1 MRNTAVRPPAESSSP
16 AEPARGPGSAPSAR
30 VRVCGPL
37 TVEIGGRRLDG
48 LLPGRKGPQLVAYLA
63 INRHRAV
70 RREELI
76 DVLWP
81 VDPPA
86 RPEGAFA
93 TLLTRTR
100 TALGHDHLTG
110 GTHLRLALGP
120 DPWIDWEIVHGAV
133 EAAAEPL
140 AGGEPAVALQL
151 AGEALAIIEQG
162 FLPNVEAAWIDERR
176 RELEELRVPLSDAL
190 ARAALALG
198 GSHVKAAERAARA
211 IVEREPFRED
221 GYALLM
227 EALAAGGN
235 DAEALRVYDELRTL
249 LREQLG
255 LTPAPAITAVAE
267 RVLRRPP
274 EPVRAHAGTRPE
286 PEQRARDGPREL
298 PAVLAA
304 VGKRPL
310 VDREDERR
318 WVLDITADVTA
329 GHRRVALVYGEPGI
343 GKTRLA
349 ACVSA
354 LLHERGWT
362 VLHGRAD
369 RESPVTYQPLLEA
382 LRQYL
387 AQRPE
392 LDPELERMLGPEL
405 AELSRRLPALRRL
418 AVESHELRP
427 GEAEIERFRVFEAVA
442 ALFASAAGGAPAL
455 LVLEDLHWADRS
467 TLMLL
472 RHVVHSTEGCR
483 ILVLGTYRDV
493 DAAAAEP
500 LHEFLDELWHQGL
513 FDRLALQGLALG
525 DTGALV
531 RAHIGGADPELV
543 RRLHGQTN
551 GNPFYVEETL
561 RGLSDGGLLGPE
573 GACGDRFPV
582 PDRVQQMIEWR
593 VERLA
598 APAPVLLKAAAVL
611 GPEFELARAASVA
624 GCSTTD
630 AIAALADASRAGLV
644 VTDPARV
651 DRYAF
656 RHALVREAL
665 HEATPPGQRARLHL
679 AAGELLEPGGG
690 DPAELAVHFSHAR
703 DVGGAERAVH
713 WRLAAAEQATRRYA
727 HEESVEH
734 HRHALA
740 ALELLPADDLL
751 RARILL
757 GKGQA
762 ETRAGE
768 LEQGRATLRTAAEL
782 GRRVGAGD
790 IVADCVMD
798 AGAFYLSEGKVDTDF
813 VALLEDA
820 LRRLEDDPGDAHL
833 ARRARVTA
841 RLVVALYWDP
851 DAHAR
856 RVELATEA
864 VRLARA
870 SGDLAALAFAVGSR
884 HCADWVSERPAELLV
899 EAERTIELAQRA
911 GDEEFELLARGWRVN
926 HLLGLA
932 RIDRA
937 DEEIDRFVALAGRLH
952 QSRCVWYAPVFL
964 GIRAMIEGR
973 LDEAERQIVN
983 AATLGGRVPGS
994 PAPMVA
1000 GAQIFFLRWLQ
1011 GRLGELEPAVSAFV
1025 EKYPALPA
1033 WRCAMAMLES
1043 EVGNLEH
1050 SRRLLDELAAD
1061 GFESVPRD
1069 NLWLVAMALAAEA
1082 CAATGAQEHAAALER
1097 KLAPLAGV
1105 FVVSPTAA
1113 WFGPIDRQLGL
1124 LAAVQGRRDEAVA
1137 RLTRAAQLCEQA
1149 RSTSLLTLVR
1159 RDHAEVLLDR
1169 GAEGDAEAARA
1180 LARAALTGAEACG
1193 MRAAAARALA
1203 ILASTD
1209 GDVPEEAGAGA

>member
-1 MRNTAVRPPAESSSP
+1 
-16 AEPARGPGSAPSAR
+16 

-37 TVEIGGRRLDG
+37 AVEIGGRRLEG
-48 LLPGRKGPQLVAYLA
+48 LLPGRKGPQLFAYLA

-81 VDPPA
+81 VDPPE

-100 TALGHDHLTG
+100 TALGHDHITG
-110 GTHLRLALGP
+110 GAHLRLALGP
-120 DPWIDWEIVHGAV
+120 DPWIDWEVVHGAV
-133 EAAAEPL
+133 EAAAAPL
-140 AGGEPAVALQL
+140 AGGEPALALQL
-151 AGEALAIIEQG
+151 AGEALAIVEQG
-162 FLPNVEAAWIDERR
+162 FLPNVEAPWIDERR
-176 RELEELRVPLSDAL
+176 RELEDLRVPISDTL

-255 LTPAPAITAVAE
+255 LTPAPAITALAE
-267 RVLRRPP
+267 RVLRGQAEP
-274 EPVRAHAGTRPE
+274 EAAPAGTPARQPQE
-286 PEQRARDGPREL
+286 RARDGPPEL
-298 PAVLAA
+298 PAALAA
-304 VGKRPL
+304 VAERPL

-318 WVLDITADVTA
+318 WALDIAADVAA
-329 GHRRVALVYGEPGI
+329 GRRRVALLCGEPGI

-349 ACVSA
+349 TSVST

-418 AVESHELRP
+418 ASEEREARP
-427 GEAEIERFRVFEAVA
+427 GETDIERFRVFEAVA
-442 ALFASAAGGAPAL
+442 ALFASAAGDAPA
-455 LVLEDLHWADRS
+455 VLMLDDLHWADRS

-493 DAAAAEP
+493 DAAADEP
-500 LHEFLDELWHQGL
+500 LHEFLDELWHAGL
-513 FDRLALQGLALG
+513 FDRLPLAGLPLEE
-525 DTGALV
+525 TGALV
-531 RAHIGGADPELV
+531 RAHVGDAEPELV
-543 RRLHGQTN
+543 RRLYAQTD

-561 RGLSDGGLLGPE
+561 RGLPDASALGPE
-573 GACGDRFPV
+573 PAGEGRFPV
-582 PDRVQQMIEWR
+582 PERVKQMIEWR
-593 VERLA
+593 VERCA
-598 APAPVLLKAAAVL
+598 PPAPVLLKAAAVL
-611 GPEFELARAASVA
+611 GPEFDLARAAAVA
-624 GCSTTD
+624 GCS
-630 AIAALADASRAGLV
+630 AEAALDALEEVCRAGLV
-644 VTDPARV
+644 VADAERV

-679 AAGELLEPGGG
+679 AAGELLEAEGGAHA

-703 DVGGAERAVH
+703 AVGGAERAVR
-713 WRLAAAEQATRRYA
+713 WRLAAAAQATRRYA
-727 HEESVEH
+727 HEQSVEH
-734 HRHALA
+734 HRR
-740 ALELLPADDLL
+740 ALEALQLLPPDDRL

-768 LEQGRATLRTAAEL
+768 FADGRATLREAAEL
-782 GRRVGAGD
+782 ARRIGD
-790 IVADCVMD
+790 GDVLADCVMD
-798 AGAFYLSEGKVDTDF
+798 AGAFYLSDGAVDPDL
-813 VALLEDA
+813 VELLEEA
-820 LRRLEDDPGDAHL
+820 LRRLDGETGPAQL

-841 RLVVALYWDP
+841 RLAVALYWDP
-851 DAHAR
+851 GAR
-856 RVELATEA
+856 ARCAELAAEA

-870 SGDLAALAFAVGSR
+870 SGDAGALAYAVGSR
-884 HCADWVSERPAELLV
+884 HCARWVSERPAELLV
-899 EAERTIELAQRA
+899 EAEESIELAQRA
-911 GDEEFELLARGWRVN
+911 ADEEFELVARTWRVN

-932 RIDRA
+932 RIDAA

-952 QSRCVWYAPVFL
+952 QSRCAWYAPVFL
-964 GIRAMIEGR
+964 GIRAMMEGR
-973 LDEAERQIVN
+973 LEDAEHQITS

-994 PAPMVA
+994 PAALVA
-1000 GAQIFFLRWLQ
+1000 GAQIFVLRWLQ
-1011 GRLGELEPAVSAFV
+1011 GRLHELEPAISAFV
-1025 EKYPALPA
+1025 DQYPALPA

-1043 EVGNLEH
+1043 ELGNLDRARE
-1050 SRRLLDELAAD
+1050 LVDERAAD
-1061 GFESVPRD
+1061 RFEGIPHD

-1082 CAATGAQEHAAALER
+1082 CAATGAREHAAVLER
-1097 KLAPLAGV
+1097 RLAPLAGV
-1105 FVVSPTAA
+1105 FVISPTAA
-1113 WFGPIDRQLGL
+1113 WLGPLDRHLGL
-1124 LAAVQGRRDEAVA
+1124 LAAVQGRRDDAVA
-1137 RLTRAAQLCEQA
+1137 RFTRAAQLCEQV

-1159 RDHAEVLLDR
+1159 RDHAQVLLDR
-1169 GAEGDAEAARA
+1169 GAEGDAESARA
-1180 LARAALTGAEACG
+1180 LARAALTGAEATG
-1193 MRAAAARALA
+1193 MAAAADRALA
-1203 ILASTD
+1203 IIART
-1209 GDVPEEAGAGA
+1209 GDERLEEAGARG

>member
-1 MRNTAVRPPAESSSP
+1 M
-16 AEPARGPGSAPSAR
+16 
-30 VRVCGPL
+30 
-37 TVEIGGRRLDG
+37 VEIGGRRLDG
-48 LLPGRKGPQLVAYLA
+48 LLHGRKAPQLFAYLA
-63 INRHRAV
+63 VNRHRAV

-100 TALGHDHLTG
+100 TALGHEHLTG

-120 DPWIDWEIVHGAV
+120 DPWIDWEVVHGAV
-133 EAAAEPL
+133 EAAARPL

-162 FLPNVEAAWIDERR
+162 FLPNAEAAWIDERR
-176 RELEELRVPLSDAL
+176 RELEDLRVPLSDAL

-198 GSHVKAAERAARA
+198 GTHVKAAERAARA

-221 GYALLM
+221 GYGLLM

-255 LTPAPAITAVAE
+255 LTPAPAITALAE
-267 RVLRRPP
+267 RVLRRPDKP
-274 EPVRAHAGTRPE
+274 GPAPAGTARE
-286 PEQRARDGPREL
+286 PERRARDGPVEL
-298 PAVLAA
+298 PAALAA
-304 VGKRPL
+304 LAERTLVGRG
-310 VDREDERR
+310 EEHR
-318 WVLDITADVTA
+318 WVLDIAADVAT
-329 GHRRVALVYGEPGI
+329 GHRRVALLCGEPGI

-349 ACVSA
+349 AAVAAA
-354 LLHERGWT
+354 LHKRGWT

-405 AELSRRLPALRRL
+405 AALSRRLPVLRRL
-418 AVESHELRP
+418 ANEQREPPP
-427 GEAEIERFRVFEAVA
+427 GEAEIERYRVFEAVA
-442 ALFASAAGGAPAL
+442 ALFASAAGDAPA
-455 LVLEDLHWADRS
+455 VLMLDDLHWADRS

-472 RHVVHSTEGCR
+472 RHVIHSTEGCR

-493 DAAAAEP
+493 DAAADEP
-500 LHEFLDELWHQGL
+500 LHEFLDELWHEGL
-513 FDRLALQGLALG
+513 LDRLTLQGLALEE
-525 DTGALV
+525 TATLV
-531 RAHIGGADPELV
+531 HAHIADADRELV
-543 RRLHGQTN
+543 RRLYGQTD

-561 RGLSDGGLLGPE
+561 RGLSGCVTPGPE
-573 GACGDRFPV
+573 WIRQGRFPV

-611 GPEFELARAASVA
+611 GPEFDLVCAASVSE
-624 GCSTTD
+624 CSTP
-630 AIAALADASRAGLV
+630 AALAALDDASRAGLV
-644 VTDPARV
+644 VADAERV

-665 HEATPPGQRARLHL
+665 HEATRPSQRARLHL
-679 AAGELLEPGGG
+679 AAGELLEADGA

-703 DVGGAERAVH
+703 EVGGAERAVR

-727 HEESVEH
+727 HEQSVEH
-734 HRHALA
+734 HRHALE
-740 ALELLPADDLL
+740 ALELLPRDDLL
-751 RARILL
+751 RARVLL

-768 LEQGRATLRTAAEL
+768 LEQGRATLRAAAEL
-782 GRRVGAGD
+782 GRSVGAGD

-798 AGAFYLSEGKVDTDF
+798 AGAFYLSEGKVDADF
-813 VALLEDA
+813 VGLLEDA
-820 LRRLEDDPGDAHL
+820 LRRLEEDPADAHL

-851 DAHAR
+851 DGHAR

-870 SGDLAALAFAVGSR
+870 SGDPGALAFAVGSR
-884 HCADWVSERPAELLV
+884 HCAQWVSERPSELLA
-899 EAERTIELAQRA
+899 EAEETIELAQAA
-911 GDEEFELLARGWRVN
+911 GDEEFELLARGWRLN
-926 HLLGLA
+926 HLLGMGEIE
-932 RIDRA
+932 RV

-964 GIRAMIEGR
+964 GIRAMMEGR
-973 LDEAERQIVN
+973 LEEAERQIVS

-1000 GAQIFFLRWLQ
+1000 GAQIFALRWLQ
-1011 GRLGELEPAVSAFV
+1011 GRLQELEPAVSAFV
-1025 EKYPALPA
+1025 EQYPGMPA
-1033 WRCAMAMLES
+1033 WRSALALLES
-1043 EVGNLEH
+1043 ELGNHEH
-1050 SRRLLDELAAD
+1050 SRRLLDELGAD
-1061 GFESVPRD
+1061 GFESIPHD
-1069 NLWLVAMALAAEA
+1069 NLWLVAMALAAGA
-1082 CAATGAQEHAAALER
+1082 CAASGARDHAAMLER

-1105 FVVSPTAA
+1105 FVISPVAA
-1113 WFGPIDRQLGL
+1113 CFGPLDRLLGL
-1124 LAAVQGRRDEAVA
+1124 LAAVQGRRDDAVA
-1137 RLTRAAQLCEQA
+1137 RLTRAAQLCEQV

-1159 RDHAEVLLDR
+1159 CDHAQVLLDGGDVE
-1169 GAEGDAEAARA
+1169 GART
-1180 LARAALTGAEACG
+1180 LARAALTGAEATG

-1203 ILASTD
+1203 ILATA
-1209 GDVPEEAGAGA
+1209 GHERLEQAGARA